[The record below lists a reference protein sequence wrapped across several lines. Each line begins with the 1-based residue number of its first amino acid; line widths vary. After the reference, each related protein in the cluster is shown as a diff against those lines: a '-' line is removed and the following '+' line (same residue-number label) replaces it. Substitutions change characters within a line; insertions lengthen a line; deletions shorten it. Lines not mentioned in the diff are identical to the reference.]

1 MKRRR
6 FFKAM
11 AVAPAVPA
19 LVAQQ
24 PAAPGNT
31 PAPTSPAP
39 PPLDSANPP
48 APMNRTP
55 TAGTPSPK
63 IETAVADEVAE
74 MSPKFF
80 STAQFA
86 ALRKLSETLMPAMN
100 EAPGA
105 LEAGVPEF
113 LDFLLSE
120 SPADRQQLYKTGLDL
135 LNSQAKKKFSKAF
148 GDADASQIATLL
160 APLREQWTFDPPSDP
175 LARFL
180 RAAKQDVRTATLNSR
195 EYASAAAGTGSRR
208 GAGVGLYWYP
218 LD

>member
-1 MKRRR
+1 
-6 FFKAM
+6 
-11 AVAPAVPA
+11 
-19 LVAQQ
+19 
-24 PAAPGNT
+24 
-31 PAPTSPAP
+31 
-39 PPLDSANPP
+39 
-48 APMNRTP
+48 MNRTP
-55 TAGTPSPK
+55 TAAATSPK

-80 STAQFA
+80 SAAQFA
-86 ALRKLSETLMPAMN
+86 ALRKLSETLMPVMN
-100 EAPGA
+100 EKPGA
-105 LEAGVPEF
+105 LETGVPEF

-148 GDADASQIATLL
+148 ADADPAQVATLL

-195 EYASAAAGTGSRR
+195 EYASAAASAGSRR